1 MVVSLLSS
9 FNMYFNN
16 AEPIAKDEAEGK
28 LRKDCPGLLLE
39 DERVRMAFKAIRDKF
54 HFTSHRILVK
64 DKQGITG
71 KRTEYKS
78 MPYHSVKAFS
88 VETSGSFDADS
99 ELKVRT
105 VLGN

>member
-1 MVVSLLSS
+1 M
-9 FNMYFNN
+9 NFNN
-16 AEPIAKDEAEGK
+16 AEPIGTDEAEGK
-28 LRKDCPGLLLE
+28 LRQDCPGLLLK

-54 HFTSHRILVK
+54 FFTSHRILVK

-78 MPYHSVKAFS
+78 MPYHSVKGFS

-99 ELKVRT
+99 ELKVGS
-105 VLGN
+105 VFGN